1 MNKKTGEIFIFL
13 IFITIIVGIFIF
25 SANQFFSQ
33 KNIDD
38 NKREDMILKNNTVD
52 SKTLIKS
59 MEMNNESV
67 NKKLLEVANIKID
80 IANEKENAYDKA
92 INQIKLLVT
101 FFSSVL
107 IFIAIFFGLY
117 KDKKIVDAKEELL
130 KSIEEKKKNL
140 EENNSLHME
149 KKIFE
154 LEKNNIIKIDEIK
167 KLALVDI
174 EDLQKRIREL
184 EMGKKYLEDKNLE
197 ENNKEEIS
205 PKDNNPYE

>member
-1 MNKKTGEIFIFL
+1 MSKQMKKIFSSLAL
-13 IFITIIVGIFIF
+13 IIIIVGIFVSRINTSF
-25 SANQFFSQ
+25 AQ
-33 KNIDD
+33 
-38 NKREDMILKNNTVD
+38 NNTMG
-52 SKTLIKS
+52 SKTLVKS

-67 NKKLLEVANIKID
+67 DKKLLEVANIKID

-101 FFSSVL
+101 FFSSGL
-107 IFIAIFFGLY
+107 ILIAIFFGLY

-140 EENNSLHME
+140 EENNSFHME

-167 KLALVDI
+167 KLALADI

-184 EMGKKYLEDKNLE
+184 EMGKKYSEDKNLK
-197 ENNKEEIS
+197 ENSKEEIPS
-205 PKDNNPYE
+205 KDNNPYE

>member
-13 IFITIIVGIFIF
+13 IFIIIIVGIFIF
-25 SANQFFSQ
+25 IANLFFSQ
-33 KNIDD
+33 KNVDD
-38 NKREDMILKNNTVD
+38 NKIEDIILKNNTVD

-92 INQIKLLVT
+92 INQIKFLVT

-184 EMGKKYLEDKNLE
+184 ETGKKYSEDTNLE
-197 ENNKEEIS
+197 ENNKEETS

>member
-1 MNKKTGEIFIFL
+1 MSKQMKKIFSSLAL
-13 IFITIIVGIFIF
+13 IIIIVGIFVSRINASF
-25 SANQFFSQ
+25 AQ
-33 KNIDD
+33 
-38 NKREDMILKNNTVD
+38 NNTIG
-52 SKTLIKS
+52 SKTLVKS

-67 NKKLLEVANIKID
+67 DKKLLEVANIKID

-101 FFSSVL
+101 FFSSGL
-107 IFIAIFFGLY
+107 ILIAIFFGLY

-167 KLALVDI
+167 KLALADI

-184 EMGKKYLEDKNLE
+184 EMGKKYSEDKNLK
-197 ENNKEEIS
+197 ENSKEEIPS
-205 PKDNNPYE
+205 KDNNPYE

>member
-1 MNKKTGEIFIFL
+1 MKKIFSSLAL
-13 IFITIIVGIFIF
+13 IIIIVGIFVSRINTSF
-25 SANQFFSQ
+25 AQ
-33 KNIDD
+33 
-38 NKREDMILKNNTVD
+38 NNTMG
-52 SKTLIKS
+52 SKTLVKS

-67 NKKLLEVANIKID
+67 DKKLLEVANIKID

-101 FFSSVL
+101 FFSSGL
-107 IFIAIFFGLY
+107 ILIAIFFGLY

-154 LEKNNIIKIDEIK
+154 LEKNNNIRLDEIK
-167 KLALVDI
+167 EFAFSDI
-174 EDLQKRIREL
+174 KDLQNRIKKLEL
-184 EMGKKYLEDKNLE
+184 GNKTDLEDKNTGK
-197 ENNKEEIS
+197 NNKEEVS
-205 PKDNNPYE
+205 FEEKNPYE